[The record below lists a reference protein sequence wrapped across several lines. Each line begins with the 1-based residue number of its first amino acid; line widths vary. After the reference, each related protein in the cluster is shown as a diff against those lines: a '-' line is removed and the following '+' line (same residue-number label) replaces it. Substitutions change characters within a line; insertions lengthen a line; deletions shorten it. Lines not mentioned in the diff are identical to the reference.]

1 MESDISCDERSMQI
15 QQIHDVELVASNILE
30 NLNGEEIKASNWVNS
45 HILK

>member
-15 QQIHDVELVASNILE
+15 HVELVASNILE